1 MPPAPVD
8 PGSMPE
14 LEALPRMPLR
24 REALADL
31 LQELLALRRHVLTD
45 GAGRLALAGLTAPDA
60 GACNL
65 AHYLALRSQ
74 DLRGLQQRLAA
85 EGLSSLGRLE
95 GHVLPT
101 LDRVIDLLACLVLPP
116 TQHAVH
122 ETAHE
127 AAAPADVPP
136 ATAPAPA
143 AREALAARAE
153 RLFGPPPAGE
163 RRSWIMVTMPS
174 EAADDP
180 ALVDEM
186 LAAGMNVA
194 RINCAHDDAGAWALM
209 VRHLRA
215 AAQARGVP
223 CRVHVDLG
231 GPKLRTGPVAEG
243 PAVRALRVPR
253 DALGRPCG
261 AAAALLLADAAAVAA
276 LAPRERHLPLLPVH
290 SATLARLQV
299 KDRLIFTDASGVP
312 VELRVASRP
321 ASGLLRLHC
330 DRDVWL
336 RTGAA
341 FVCRRGAGPKAREVD
356 AGRLE
361 DFPGEPGHLRV
372 FPGQHLRLRPEP
384 IEARPA
390 SVDRARAG
398 DADGEALAQLGMEGG
413 EILADVQPG
422 ERVFIDDGRIGAR
435 IVARDAAG
443 VILQVEQ
450 AREQGEKLKAGKGL
464 NFPDSD
470 LTLPALTAQ
479 DLADLDFVVAH
490 ADSCGLSFARSGADV
505 TALLDA
511 LDARGAASMPVIV
524 KVETAQAVRCLPT
537 LLYAGMPRHPLGI
550 MVARGDL
557 AVEIGPERM
566 AEIQEEL
573 LWLCEAAHVP
583 AVWATQ
589 VLETL
594 AKRGHA
600 ARGELTDAAMA
611 GRAEC
616 VMLNKGPYIDRAIRA
631 LDDILV
637 RMQAHQQKK
646 FSRLRAL
653 HW

>member
-1 MPPAPVD
+1 MTPPVD
-8 PGSMPE
+8 SGTSAAAA
-14 LEALPRMPLR
+14 ALPRAPLR
-24 REALADL
+24 RDVLADL
-31 LQELLALRRHVLTD
+31 LRELLALRRHVITD
-45 GAGRLALAGLTAPDA
+45 GARRLAAAGLTTPDA
-60 GACNL
+60 TACNL

-95 GHVLPT
+95 GQVLPT
-101 LDRVIDLLACLVLPP
+101 LDRVIDLLAWLVLPP
-116 TQHAVH
+116 AERERHAA
-122 ETAHE
+122 TLP
-127 AAAPADVPP
+127 AAAPPVEPQG
-136 ATAPAPA
+136 
-143 AREALAARAE
+143 LAARAE
-153 RLFGPPPAGE
+153 QLFGPPPAGE

-180 ALVDEM
+180 ALAAGM

-194 RINCAHDDAGAWALM
+194 RINCAHDDAAAWTRM
-209 VRHLRA
+209 VGHLRT
-215 AAQARGVP
+215 AAQAQGVS

-231 GPKLRTGPVAEG
+231 GPKLRTGPVPAG
-243 PAVRALRVPR
+243 PAVRVLRVPR
-253 DALGRPCG
+253 DALGRPRG
-261 AAAALLLADAAAVAA
+261 AAAALLLADEAA
-276 LAPRERHLPLLPVH
+276 LAPLPPAERCLPLLPVAA
-290 SATLARLQV
+290 ATLARVQV
-299 KDRLIFTDASGVP
+299 KDRLIFTDASGSP
-312 VELRVASRP
+312 VELRVAGRP
-321 ASGLLRLHC
+321 APGVLRLHC

-336 RTGAA
+336 CAGAG
-341 FVCRRGAGPKAREVD
+341 FVCRRGNGPQAREVGE
-356 AGRLE
+356 ARLA
-361 DFPGEPGHLRV
+361 DFPGAEGHLRV
-372 FPGQHLRLRPEP
+372 FPGQRLRLRPEP

-390 SVDRARAG
+390 PAPGARAAAT
-398 DADGEALAQLGMEGG
+398 DAGHEALAQFGMEDG
-413 EILADVQPG
+413 EVLADVQPG

-435 IVARDAAG
+435 IVAREGDG
-443 VILQVEQ
+443 VILEIEQ

-464 NFPDSD
+464 NFPDSE

-479 DLADLDFVVAH
+479 DLADLAFVVAH

-524 KVETAQAVRCLPT
+524 KVETGQAVRRLPA

-566 AEIQEEL
+566 AEIQEEI

-594 AKRGHA
+594 AKKGRA

-616 VMLNKGPYIDRAIRA
+616 VMLNKGPYIERAIRA

>member
-1 MPPAPVD
+1 MPPSPVD
-8 PGSMPE
+8 SGTMPE
-14 LEALPRMPLR
+14 LKALPRAPLR
-24 REALADL
+24 REVLTDL
-31 LQELLALRRHVLTD
+31 LRELLALRRHVVTD
-45 GAGRLALAGLTAPDA
+45 GARRLAAAGPTSPDA
-60 GACNL
+60 AACNL

-95 GHVLPT
+95 SDVLPT
-101 LDRVIDLLACLVLPP
+101 LDRVINLLAWLVLPP
-116 TQHAVH
+116 TQQ
-122 ETAHE
+122 TAHE
-127 AAAPADVPP
+127 AAQPAEVAR
-136 ATAPAPA
+136 ATPA
-143 AREALAARAE
+143 AHEALAARAE
-153 RLFGPPPAGE
+153 QLFGPRPGGE

-180 ALVDEM
+180 ALAAGM

-194 RINCAHDDAGAWALM
+194 RINCAHDDAAAWMQM

-215 AAQARGVP
+215 AAQAQDVP

-231 GPKLRTGPVAEG
+231 GPKLRTGPVPAG
-243 PAVRALRVPR
+243 PAVRMLRVPR
-253 DALGRPCG
+253 DALGRPRG
-261 AAAALLLADAAAVAA
+261 AAAALLLTEEAA
-276 LAPRERHLPLLPVH
+276 LAPLPPAERRLPLLPVEA
-290 SATLARLQV
+290 ATLAWVQV
-299 KDRLIFTDASGVP
+299 KDRLIVTDASGAP

-321 ASGLLRLHC
+321 ATGILRLHC

-336 RTGAA
+336 CAGAS
-341 FVCRRGAGPKAREVD
+341 FVCRRGNGSQAREVGT
-356 AGRLE
+356 GRLA
-361 DFPGEPGHLRV
+361 DFPGEEGHLRV
-372 FPGQHLRLRPEP
+372 FPGQRLRLRPEP

-390 SVDRARAG
+390 PSPGARAAETDAG
-398 DADGEALAQLGMEGG
+398 DETLAQLGMEGG
-413 EILADVQPG
+413 EVLADVRPG

-435 IVARDAAG
+435 VVARDAAG

-464 NFPDSD
+464 NFPDSE

-479 DLADLDFVVAH
+479 DLKDLDFVVAH

-505 TALLDA
+505 AALLDA
-511 LDARGAASMPVIV
+511 LDARGATSMPVIV
-524 KVETAQAVRCLPT
+524 KVETGQAVRCLPT

-594 AKRGHA
+594 AKKGYA

-616 VMLNKGPYIDRAIRA
+616 VMLNKGPYIERAIRA

-637 RMQAHQQKK
+637 RMQAHQEKK